1 VDIGTSHG
9 PARAELA
16 VPSGPSAAGPP
27 SFLLVLTH
35 GAGGSVN
42 APDLLAVRDAALRAG
57 GATALVTQPYRMRG
71 ARAPGSPARQ
81 DEAWREIIALLRGRP
96 WSGPWS
102 GPEKDADEV
111 PLGPGTPLIVGGR
124 SNGARV
130 ACRTAAAVGARGVIA
145 LAFPL
150 RPPGRRTAAGSA
162 GTADRPARA
171 AQLRASAGSAG
182 TADRPGRAA
191 QLRALAGS
199 AGSSSPPTRAAELRA
214 AADGGARVL
223 VVNGDRDPFG
233 IPDPEDAI
241 RVVVLKG
248 ESHALSRNPAAVAE
262 AVAGWLSAVVPLV
275 R

>member
-1 VDIGTSHG
+1 MDIGTSYG

-16 VPSGPSAAGPP
+16 VPSGPSASGPP

-42 APDLLAVRDAALRAG
+42 APDLLAVRDAALQAG
-57 GATALVTQPYRMRG
+57 GATALVTQPYRIRG

-81 DEAWREIIALLRGRP
+81 DEAWREIIAFLRGRP
-96 WSGPWS
+96 WSGRWS
-102 GPEKDADEV
+102 GPEEV
-111 PLGPGTPLIVGGR
+111 PLSPGTPLIVGGR

-130 ACRTAAAVGARGVIA
+130 ACRTAAAVRARGVIA

-150 RPPGRRTAAGSA
+150 RPPGRRAAAGSA
-162 GTADRPARA
+162 GTADPAVRA
-171 AQLRASAGSAG
+171 ARLRAA
-182 TADRPGRAA
+182 
-191 QLRALAGS
+191 AGS
-199 AGSSSPPTRAAELRA
+199 AGSSNPPTRAAELRA

-233 IPDPEDAI
+233 IPDQEDAI
-241 RVVVLKG
+241 WVVVLKG
-248 ESHALSRNPAAVAE
+248 ESHALSRNPVAVAE
-262 AVAGWLSAVVPLV
+262 AVTGWLAEVVPLV